1 MCIRDR
7 LLAMASPYPMF
18 VLVSSG
24 QAPLIIVGIALA
36 VVCMASFYAVIA
48 GYVSGMFE
56 TRVRYTAISMAYQV
70 CGAIAGGL
78 TPLVGTWLA
87 HKFIGQWWPMALFYS
102 VIAAISLLCVL
113 ALARRHAAAH
123 RLEMA

>member
-1 MCIRDR
+1 
-7 LLAMASPYPMF
+7 
-18 VLVSSG
+18 
-24 QAPLIIVGIALA
+24 
-36 VVCMASFYAVIA
+36 MASFYAVIA

-87 HKFIGQWWPMALFYS
+87 HTFAGQWWPMALFYS
-102 VIAAISLLCVL
+102 VIAAVSLLCVL